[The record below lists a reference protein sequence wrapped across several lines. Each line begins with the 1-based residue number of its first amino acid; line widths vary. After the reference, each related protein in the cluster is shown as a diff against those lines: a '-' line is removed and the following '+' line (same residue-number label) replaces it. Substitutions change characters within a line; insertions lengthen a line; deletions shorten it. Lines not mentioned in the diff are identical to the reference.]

1 MTGFV
6 KLILEASFTAGLAAL
21 AVMLIRLAMKKA
33 PKRWA
38 YALWAVVFFRCL
50 CPFTA
55 ESAVSLFNV
64 IPERAPE
71 VLETAETSAI
81 VSEINNRPAVME
93 QVETELQ
100 SYGYTPYPVPVSIE
114 PVKEAPETAK
124 KPVNK
129 SFIFFAVWAAG
140 ALAMALY
147 GVISYILL
155 MRKLRTAVKTED
167 GVYESDLISTAFS
180 AGFFPPKI
188 YVPCGLFEEERKLII
203 AHERVH
209 IRRLDYIV
217 KPVAFIALTVHWFNP
232 LIWLAFSLMTRDME
246 LSCDEAVLKI
256 FGAGEKKAY
265 SEALLRVSM
274 KRSGLVDNYKFMPLA
289 FAETGI
295 KGRVK
300 NVLKYKKPT
309 VVVTVLAAA
318 VVIAAC
324 AALGPNAKSKAEDM
338 DEISGYTQIQ
348 NGETAVLLAGGEEIS
363 FELGAPNV
371 FDIILDSGKN
381 VSVPANHADT
391 DSDGKKVL
399 KIYDILYG
407 EEIVDGEVGTLS
419 MGAGKRDYE
428 MWYVGIKQAKID
440 KVFFETIDD
449 LPYINIEMT
458 ITPENEEEAK
468 KLKSVIELDSRNRQE
483 ITCSYEE
490 SGEDLIC
497 KFSMYTCDVIGCERH
512 FAIALDGFDGV
523 PVYINSDI
531 IKAAEKMY
539 VPLAEGTTSYTLAY
553 TVNQVYVG
561 GEKVSVTHKPD
572 EHLDIYSPDERIYGI
587 QYNPSYNGSDSAQ
600 TIWLGMQA
608 KNHELD
614 RQLCMDLANKKITDF
629 AIEDFQVTPS
639 QFTAVMRITF
649 AEGEEISISD
659 LDDPIRMVKGDN
671 ENEYLLYMTADYDRE
686 NVDSYALD
694 LYGFEDVTAKINA
707 KFNVA
712 EEETAEYTRVS
723 GGWAEFTLETGE
735 TGYAAY
741 DVNDIPVIVND
752 WTFSVRG
759 KKDRGVSIGCFKTI
773 DDGVSAADY
782 CDVLDFGDNSVT
794 AVTVENMY
802 TEKSGSNVKLYT
814 EIKVACPESDGLM
827 NNMAL
832 NDGDCE
838 IAIAKLING
847 EYLFTVVKEYDAAD
861 IVIDGFAVVVSG
873 FETPYRTN
881 TDYEVPVYV
890 NSALDPVKMPEIV
903 TYDTYKQIYVGEDMQ
918 PVYVSI
924 NYNGNLSDEE
934 KARID
939 EEFIR
944 QYMEGLRK
952 QRQEEEQRIL
962 AEEAEEKYNASVT
975 ASYTA
980 LQYPVDGVITSG
992 YGDGRGHKG
1001 VDFYAEK
1008 GTEICAAAD
1017 GTVSKTGS
1025 GWNGGYGNSITIDHG
1040 SGIETVYAH
1049 LSDITV
1055 EEGDK
1060 VAKGDHIGHAG
1071 STGDTTGNELHF
1083 EIWVNGKHVDPVNYI
1098 ALQERGTVSA
1108 TYHDMSETL
1117 ILNKNGTFLV
1127 ENYISSYI
1135 PSERPEKEYKFEN
1148 GILSLEFVNGS
1159 VQCFEAVGNDLV
1171 YRKDLSNYIY
1181 SIDVPQVSSKTLE
1194 LIAGTSLNGGRIE
1207 MEPLK
1212 LNGKYYYLVSN
1223 ETQLRAIGGTL
1234 YGLDLNYIQ
1243 QCDIELSPDEW

>member
-1 MTGFV
+1 MVKFV
-6 KLILEASFTAGLAAL
+6 ILISEASVTAGLAAL

-50 CPFTA
+50 CPFSA

-64 IPERAPE
+64 IPDHTTETVE
-71 VLETAETSAI
+71 VVDYSGTSSEVDVRIPAI
-81 VSEINNRPAVME
+81 V
-93 QVETELQ
+93 QVERTIEN
-100 SYGYTPYPVPVSIE
+100 YGYTTPPPAA
-114 PVKEAPETAK
+114 APSKPAK
-124 KPVNK
+124 VVTQKNPFHMYIV
-129 SFIFFAVWAAG
+129 IFAVWAVG
-140 ALAMALY
+140 AAAMALY

-155 MRKLRTAVKTED
+155 MRKLKTAVKTED

-232 LIWLAFSLMTRDME
+232 LIWLAFALMTRDME

-324 AALGPNAKSKAEDM
+324 AALGTNAKSKTEDM
-338 DEISGYTQIQ
+338 DEISGYTQIR

-371 FDIILDSGKN
+371 FDIITDSGKN
-381 VSVPANHADT
+381 VAVPANHANT

-407 EEIVDGEVGTLS
+407 EETVDGEVGTLS

-428 MWYVGIKQAKID
+428 MWYVGIRQAKID

-490 SGEDLIC
+490 SGKDLIC
-497 KFSMYTCDVIGCERH
+497 KFSMYTYDVIGCERH

-572 EHLDIYSPDERIYGI
+572 EHLDIYSPDERVYGI

-600 TIWLGMQA
+600 TVWLGMQA

-629 AIEDFQVTPS
+629 AVENFQVTPS
-639 QFTAVMRITF
+639 QFTAVMRVTF
-649 AEGEEISISD
+649 AEGEEVSISD

-707 KFNVA
+707 KFSVT
-712 EEETAEYTRVS
+712 EETAEYTAVL
-723 GGWAEFTLETGE
+723 GGWAQFTLETG
-735 TGYAAY
+735 
-741 DVNDIPVIVND
+741 
-752 WTFSVRG
+752 
-759 KKDRGVSIGCFKTI
+759 
-773 DDGVSAADY
+773 
-782 CDVLDFGDNSVT
+782 
-794 AVTVENMY
+794 
-802 TEKSGSNVKLYT
+802 
-814 EIKVACPESDGLM
+814 
-827 NNMAL
+827 
-832 NDGDCE
+832 
-838 IAIAKLING
+838 
-847 EYLFTVVKEYDAAD
+847 
-861 IVIDGFAVVVSG
+861 
-873 FETPYRTN
+873 
-881 TDYEVPVYV
+881 
-890 NSALDPVKMPEIV
+890 
-903 TYDTYKQIYVGEDMQ
+903 
-918 PVYVSI
+918 
-924 NYNGNLSDEE
+924 
-934 KARID
+934 
-939 EEFIR
+939 
-944 QYMEGLRK
+944 
-952 QRQEEEQRIL
+952 
-962 AEEAEEKYNASVT
+962 
-975 ASYTA
+975 
-980 LQYPVDGVITSG
+980 
-992 YGDGRGHKG
+992 
-1001 VDFYAEK
+1001 
-1008 GTEICAAAD
+1008 
-1017 GTVSKTGS
+1017 
-1025 GWNGGYGNSITIDHG
+1025 
-1040 SGIETVYAH
+1040 
-1049 LSDITV
+1049 
-1055 EEGDK
+1055 
-1060 VAKGDHIGHAG
+1060 
-1071 STGDTTGNELHF
+1071 
-1083 EIWVNGKHVDPVNYI
+1083 
-1098 ALQERGTVSA
+1098 
-1108 TYHDMSETL
+1108 
-1117 ILNKNGTFLV
+1117 
-1127 ENYISSYI
+1127 
-1135 PSERPEKEYKFEN
+1135 
-1148 GILSLEFVNGS
+1148 
-1159 VQCFEAVGNDLV
+1159 
-1171 YRKDLSNYIY
+1171 
-1181 SIDVPQVSSKTLE
+1181 
-1194 LIAGTSLNGGRIE
+1194 
-1207 MEPLK
+1207 
-1212 LNGKYYYLVSN
+1212 
-1223 ETQLRAIGGTL
+1223 
-1234 YGLDLNYIQ
+1234 
-1243 QCDIELSPDEW
+1243 